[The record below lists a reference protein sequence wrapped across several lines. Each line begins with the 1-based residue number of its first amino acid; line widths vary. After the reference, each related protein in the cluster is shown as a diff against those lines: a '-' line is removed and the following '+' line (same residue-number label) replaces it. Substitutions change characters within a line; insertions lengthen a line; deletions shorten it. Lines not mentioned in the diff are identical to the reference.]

1 MTKINKN
8 IIFEKAIEIFAKGG
22 LGEFRIRLLA
32 KKIGVSPSVIYHYF
46 KDENTLLKEMFDF
59 ANTELGN
66 KRALLPRCKTTLAML
81 KQRIEFQLDNA
92 DKIVAVLKYYLA
104 FRVTFPKFKGGFV
117 PDKSALHMEEFLE
130 FAREQGDYTYGNLD
144 DDAKVMTHA
153 INGFLL
159 EYYPNTPQGRD
170 RGALIKRISNFLM
183 RAVKGGEKSEK

>member
-1 MTKINKN
+1 MTKITKN
-8 IIFEKAIEIFAKGG
+8 IILEKAVEIFARGG

-32 KKIGVSPSVIYHYF
+32 EQTGVVPSVIYHYF
-46 KDENTLLKEMFDF
+46 KDENTLLREMFDYT
-59 ANTELGN
+59 NTELGRL
-66 KRALLPRCKTTLAML
+66 RALLPHRKTTIDML

-104 FRVTFPKFKGGFV
+104 FRKTFPKFKGGYV

-130 FAREQGDYTYGNLD
+130 FARAQGDYKTGNLS

-159 EYYPNTPQGRD
+159 EYYPNTPQGAD
-170 RGALIKRISNFLM
+170 RRALIRRISNFLM
-183 RAVKGGEKSEK
+183 RAVKGGENSEK